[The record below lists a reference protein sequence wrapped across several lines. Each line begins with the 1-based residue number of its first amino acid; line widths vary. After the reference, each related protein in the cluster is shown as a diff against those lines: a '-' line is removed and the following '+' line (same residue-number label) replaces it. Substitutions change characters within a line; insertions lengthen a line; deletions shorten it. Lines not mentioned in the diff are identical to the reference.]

1 VIIAV
6 ALAVVGVVVAVVVF
20 LMVVGINKNLILSFW
35 ERIKLKLYK

>member
-1 VIIAV
+1 VAIVV